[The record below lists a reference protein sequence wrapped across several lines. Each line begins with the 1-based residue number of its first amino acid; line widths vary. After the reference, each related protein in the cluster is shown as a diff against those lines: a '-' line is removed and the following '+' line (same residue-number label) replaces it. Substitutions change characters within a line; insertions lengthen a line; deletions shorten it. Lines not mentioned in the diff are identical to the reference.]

1 MFCQNI
7 VNKGLK
13 LNQVQTFET
22 SQKILEKAALNPV
35 MSSRLASTN
44 DLIVDERKYL
54 KCYAKFQRTTA
65 QQQPKQQEKESC
77 FIFEEVMSVLQSGIS
92 KGNVYSLKSVWTYFC
107 RRYHSTYG
115 VEPETFKSDRFRTR
129 IKDCLGDKVG
139 FVQPLNPS
147 ESLLIISADLGQ
159 AALHSLLQENQE
171 TMQTMNKVILVPMV

>member
-35 MSSRLASTN
+35 MSRRLASTN
-44 DLIVDERKYL
+44 DLIADEGKYHL

-92 KGNVYSLKSVWTYFC
+92 KGKVYSLKSVWTYF
-107 RRYHSTYG
+107 
-115 VEPETFKSDRFRTR
+115 
-129 IKDCLGDKVG
+129 
-139 FVQPLNPS
+139 
-147 ESLLIISADLGQ
+147 
-159 AALHSLLQENQE
+159 
-171 TMQTMNKVILVPMV
+171 